1 LGFIQPSRPAL
12 SKKPPT
18 GELWVHEVKH
28 DGYRLQVHVRAGRV
42 RLFTMNAADWTERYP
57 LIVEAAARLK
67 RDASSIVRSSA
78 LTNTVAPIST
88 GCTAGASSTKRLPAL
103 SISCGWMGTTC
114 GGCHFRSVR
123 ANWKSCCAGL
133 GMASS
138 MSSTWKAM
146 AIMYSR
152 PPASSGW
159 KAS

>member
-1 LGFIQPSRPAL
+1 MARSRIAPLGFIQPSRPAL

-88 GCTAGASSTKRLPAL
+88 ACTAGALSTKP
-103 SISCGWMGTTC
+103 
-114 GGCHFRSVR
+114 
-123 ANWKSCCAGL
+123 
-133 GMASS
+133 
-138 MSSTWKAM
+138 
-146 AIMYSR
+146 
-152 PPASSGW
+152 
-159 KAS
+159 